1 MSQVAGPVEAPPGP
15 SSRRPAYLLAGFLVV
30 AASMVVMF
38 TVPSGDFL
46 AAAYASTACM
56 AVVGYLLAGRST
68 GYLRLFH
75 PRPLTIAF
83 GLVTAALLYLVF
95 YAGNLGITAIHPLGI
110 SAYNEGSI
118 YSLITAPGN
127 PIYVQVGVLAFDSV
141 GYESFF
147 RGVLQN
153 RLQPRTGVASVFLV
167 AILDASLHVFTLN
180 PLWMVTTFIA
190 DSVWGL
196 TYYYSK
202 DLSSNI
208 TSHFVWDI
216 VIFLVFPIK

>member
-1 MSQVAGPVEAPPGP
+1 MNT
-15 SSRRPAYLLAGFLVV
+15 LIGFLVV

-38 TVPSGDFL
+38 TVPSGDFI
-46 AAAYASTACM
+46 AAAYFSTGCM
-56 AVVGYLLAGRST
+56 AVVGFVLSGGAK
-68 GYLRLFH
+68 GYRRLFH

-83 GLVTAALLYLVF
+83 GLLTAGLLYLVF
-95 YAGNLGITAIHPLGI
+95 YAGNAGITAIHPLGI
-110 SAYNEGSI
+110 SASNEGSI
-118 YSLITAPGN
+118 YSLISSPAN
-127 PIYVQVGVLAFDSV
+127 PAYIQVGILAFDSV

-147 RGVLQN
+147 RGVLQT
-153 RLQPRTGVASVFLV
+153 RLQGRTGLASVFIV
-167 AILDASLHVFTLN
+167 ALIDASLHIFTLN
-180 PLWMVTTFIA
+180 PLWIVTTFMA

-202 DLSSNI
+202 DLTSNI